1 MEWIILAAGGIVVPE
16 KCFSDSWDP
25 NNEAMIKFICEMVY
39 IYTYSWNSQY
49 K

>member
-1 MEWIILAAGGIVVPE
+1 MEWIPLAAGGIVVPE
-16 KCFSDSWDP
+16 ECSQTSCDR
-25 NNEAMIKFICEMVY
+25 NNEDMIKFVCGMVY